1 MLDHITHCL
10 GSIPLSGEY
19 DGASVGNNHAMVCF
33 RRVVLCLCLIG
44 ELKLPIVFDRGVEV
58 ADRV

>member
-1 MLDHITHCL
+1 
-10 GSIPLSGEY
+10 
-19 DGASVGNNHAMVCF
+19 MVCS

-44 ELKLPIVFDRGVEV
+44 ELKLSIVFDRGVEV

>member
-1 MLDHITHCL
+1 
-10 GSIPLSGEY
+10 
-19 DGASVGNNHAMVCF
+19 MVCS
-33 RRVVLCLCLIG
+33 RCVVLCLIG